1 MVLATFVISIFVFL
15 LLGVPIAF
23 SILMTIVVLVTMSG
37 VSSFAIVP
45 TYLYS
50 GVNSFSLMAIPFFT
64 LCGELMNAGNL
75 SQGIVDFCRC
85 LLGHI
90 KAGLGYAAILACMLF
105 ACLSGAAVITVSAI
119 GGIMLPLLIKEGYDA
134 SDSTAVVCAGSITG
148 PIIPPS
154 IPMVVYGVISGVSVT
169 KMFVAGV
176 VPGLLMG
183 FLCMFTWW
191 LMNRK
196 KDYPVQPKATPKEML
211 IATKKAIPALMMPV
225 IMMGGILAGIFTP
238 TEAGVVACVYAY
250 LVSKFLY
257 KKMSLADLKKAIL
270 AAAKSS
276 AVVMF
281 VVATTQALGM
291 VITVARIPQMIAAA
305 INSVSSNPYVIMCL
319 INVFILGVGLFM
331 DVVPALTIVAPIF
344 LPIATSVGMDPIV
357 FGITMIFGLV
367 IGLITPPVGN
377 VLYIGCGI
385 SKIPLLSLLKRIYPM
400 VIVYIII
407 LFLITFC
414 PGLIT
419 FLPNLV
425 M

>member
-1 MVLATFVISIFVFL
+1 
-15 LLGVPIAF
+15 
-23 SILMTIVVLVTMSG
+23 
-37 VSSFAIVP
+37 
-45 TYLYS
+45 
-50 GVNSFSLMAIPFFT
+50 
-64 LCGELMNAGNL
+64 
-75 SQGIVDFCRC
+75 
-85 LLGHI
+85 
-90 KAGLGYAAILACMLF
+90 MLF

-211 IATKKAIPALMMPV
+211 VATKKAIPALMMPV

-291 VITVARIPQMIAAA
+291 VITVARIPQMIATA

-344 LPIATSVGMDPIV
+344 LPIATGVGMDPIV

-385 SKIPLLSLLKRIYPM
+385 SKISLLSLLKRIYPM

>member
-1 MVLATFVISIFVFL
+1 MKTVRKAVFP
-15 LLGVPIAF
+15 V
-23 SILMTIVVLVTMSG
+23 
-37 VSSFAIVP
+37 
-45 TYLYS
+45 
-50 GVNSFSLMAIPFFT
+50 
-64 LCGELMNAGNL
+64 
-75 SQGIVDFCRC
+75 
-85 LLGHI
+85 
-90 KAGLGYAAILACMLF
+90 AGLGTRF
-105 ACLSGAAVITVSAI
+105 
-119 GGIMLPLLIKEGYDA
+119 LPA
-134 SDSTAVVCAGSITG
+134 T
-148 PIIPPS
+148 
-154 IPMVVYGVISGVSVT
+154 
-169 KMFVAGV
+169 
-176 VPGLLMG
+176 
-183 FLCMFTWW
+183 
-191 LMNRK
+191 
-196 KDYPVQPKATPKEML
+196 KATPKEML